1 VYTLNTR
8 TMDKFGWQKPNIE
21 VGKTAIQQCAEAR
34 KMRKQAEAINV
45 VVQGNLMAD
54 TLMKYN
60 K

>member
-1 VYTLNTR
+1 
-8 TMDKFGWQKPNIE
+8 MDKFGWQKPNIE

>member
-1 VYTLNTR
+1 
-8 TMDKFGWQKPNIE
+8 MDKFGWQRPNIE
-21 VGKTAIQQCAEAR
+21 VGKTGIQQAAEVR
-34 KMRKQAEAINV
+34 KMRKQSEAINV